1 MAAAR
6 KIARKF
12 ARLPEKKLFCPTL
25 GGCSPPAPSPGSYA
39 YEHLRRLTLLSQVD
53 LAVNVGLRG
62 WGANSWTMDPSGLRP
77 RARVVANLSN
87 TGYICRQWVSEWVSE
102 FGNGAVWVAIIRPYA
117 RLPSNNLSQTTFELW
132 KPNESGGRQQLSGAP
147 QATHAKS
154 VDKHVRR
161 ELVCTPTLARINTD
175 YDPGSVVSTAQ
186 SNKREFV

>member
-25 GGCSPPAPSPGSYA
+25 GGCSPPAPSPSSYA
-39 YEHLRRLTLLSQVD
+39 YEHLHRLTLLSQVD

-102 FGNGAVWVAIIRPYA
+102 FGNGAVWVAIIMQDFHRTIWVRPHSSSGSQMRAAEDSNYA
-117 RLPSNNLSQTTFELW
+117 ERCMLPMPNLWTNMCVENWSVLPLSHASTLTTIRD
-132 KPNESGGRQQLSGAP
+132 PSCRRPSP
-147 QATHAKS
+147 TS
-154 VDKHVRR
+154 VN
-161 ELVCTPTLARINTD
+161 LYSA
-175 YDPGSVVSTAQ
+175 
-186 SNKREFV
+186 